1 MAISQTTFD
10 QRVSRIKTGK
20 TVTAKT
26 GVARRKKKRTMR
38 ERCLNFPCF
47 VAFGILAGGPSY
59 AFVSTQPSMYWVI
72 AEIQSVIAL
81 VG

>member
-10 QRVSRIKTGK
+10 QRLSRIKSGN
-20 TVTAKT
+20 TVTAKA
-26 GVARRKKKRTMR
+26 GGAGRKSKRTLR

-47 VAFGILAGGPSY
+47 VAFGILGGGPSY
-59 AFVSTQPSMYWVI
+59 AVVSTQPSMYWVI

>member
-10 QRVSRIKTGK
+10 QRVSLIRSGK

-26 GVARRKKKRTMR
+26 GNVRRKTKRSLR

-72 AEIQSVIAL
+72 VEIQSVIAL